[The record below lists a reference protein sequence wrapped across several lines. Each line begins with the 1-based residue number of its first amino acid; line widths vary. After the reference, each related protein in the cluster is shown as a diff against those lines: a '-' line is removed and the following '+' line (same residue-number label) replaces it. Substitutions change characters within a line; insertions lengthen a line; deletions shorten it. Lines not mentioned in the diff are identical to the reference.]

1 MECVSFVCREPFVNL
16 VPALLDLLDASEKA
30 IANNRDRIRLNA
42 SDLDDLRSTSTA
54 LVQVIYQISCLQPGC
69 KHPLEYAIKSHSWQ
83 QAVSYLL
90 EMLTTLIDYEQ
101 RQEVVWSIVL
111 VLHGQLILA
120 MSGSP
125 QSKLTQSIVCTTS
138 IIIAAID
145 RAEQMLPAQITSS
158 HRNRMSV
165 AQRQSVSNKLISSR
179 DRPLLQDANH
189 LAVRIASSFQDGN
202 IPARYLPE
210 IERAMQSLTAKIG
223 TLPNDLSP
231 VLRENWAIYHQLYP
245 QLSS

>member
-1 MECVSFVCREPFVNL
+1 
-16 VPALLDLLDASEKA
+16 
-30 IANNRDRIRLNA
+30 
-42 SDLDDLRSTSTA
+42 
-54 LVQVIYQISCLQPGC
+54 
-69 KHPLEYAIKSHSWQ
+69 
-83 QAVSYLL
+83 
-90 EMLTTLIDYEQ
+90 
-101 RQEVVWSIVL
+101 
-111 VLHGQLILA
+111 
-120 MSGSP
+120 
-125 QSKLTQSIVCTTS
+125 
-138 IIIAAID
+138 
-145 RAEQMLPAQITSS
+145 
-158 HRNRMSV
+158 MSV